1 MMLQTRGS
9 DVARHLAARTS
20 KAPEL
25 IDGRKVNG
33 FDTIMT
39 QPVAVLNMDSMVHMD
54 HVAGPSIS
62 TGPIQ
67 QTQSGTAGVD

>member
-1 MMLQTRGS
+1 MMLQTRDS

-25 IDGRKVNG
+25 LDGRKVNG

-39 QPVAVLNMDSMVHMD
+39 QPVAVLNMD

-62 TGPIQ
+62 TGPTQ

>member
-1 MMLQTRGS
+1 MMLQTRDS

-25 IDGRKVNG
+25 LDGRKVNG

-39 QPVAVLNMDSMVHMD
+39 VAVLNMDSMVHMD

-67 QTQSGTAGVD
+67 QTKSGTAGVD